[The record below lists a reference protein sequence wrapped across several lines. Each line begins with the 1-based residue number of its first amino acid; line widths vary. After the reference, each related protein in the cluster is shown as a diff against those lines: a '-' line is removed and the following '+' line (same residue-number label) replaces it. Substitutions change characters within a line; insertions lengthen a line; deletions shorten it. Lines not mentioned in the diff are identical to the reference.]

1 MSETNPLVL
10 ALQEKM
16 RQVWPG
22 MSEQDNLSM
31 ARSGAVMGVYRL
43 GPDSLE
49 QEGVPKGQL
58 VDGSMVSQIYP
69 GSTHEYKIYVP
80 AQYTGEPVPYMVF
93 LDGITQYLSP
103 MVNANV
109 VLDNLIAAG
118 RIPAMIGIFVEPG
131 DKGDGMPI
139 YGGGFVEPGSNR
151 GKEYDSTDDLFSRF
165 LLEELIPLVAKDY
178 ALSEKPEDHAL
189 CGASSAA
196 QAAFSAAWHRPDQ
209 FRKVVSHIGSFTAIR
224 GGDCNP
230 DRIRKNPAK
239 PIRIFLQDGSHDL
252 NIIYGDWVLANKT
265 MASALEY
272 RGYDYKYVL
281 GEGGHN
287 IEHGGAILPE
297 TLEWLWRADDG
308 SC

>member
-58 VDGSMVSQIYP
+58 VDCSMVSQIYP

-239 PIRIFLQDGSHDL
+239 PIRVFLQDGSHDL

-297 TLEWLWRADDG
+297 TLEWLWRTDDG
-308 SC
+308 FC

>member
-10 ALQEKM
+10 MLQEKM
-16 RQVWPG
+16 RQIWPG
-22 MSEQDNLSM
+22 MPEQDNLSM
-31 ARSGAVMGVYRL
+31 AQSGAVMGVYRL

-80 AQYTGEPVPYMVF
+80 AQYTGAPVPYMVF

-103 MVNANV
+103 MANANV

-118 RIPAMIGIFVEPG
+118 RIPAMIGVFVEPG

-239 PIRIFLQDGSHDL
+239 PIRVFLQDGSHDL

-287 IEHGGAILPE
+287 LEHGGAILPE
-297 TLEWLWRADDG
+297 TLEWLWR
-308 SC
+308 

>member
-1 MSETNPLVL
+1 MNEMNPIVL
-10 ALQEKM
+10 MLQEKM
-16 RQVWPG
+16 HQQWPG
-22 MSEQDNLSM
+22 MPEWDNQSM
-31 ARSGAVMGVYRL
+31 AKAGAVMGIYKL

-58 VDGSMVSQIYP
+58 IDGSMVSTIYP
-69 GSTHEYKIYVP
+69 DSTHLYKVYVP
-80 AQYTGEPVPYMVF
+80 AQYDPAVPVPYVVF
-93 LDGITQYLSP
+93 LDGISQYLSP

-118 RIPAMIGIFVEPG
+118 RIPAMIAIFLEPG

-139 YGGGFVEPGSNR
+139 YGGAFQEPGSNR
-151 GKEYDSTDDLFSRF
+151 SREYDATDDLFVRF

-178 ALSEKPEDHAL
+178 NLSDDPEQHAI
-189 CGASSAA
+189 CGASSAG
-196 QAAFSAAWHRPDQ
+196 QAAFNAAWHRPDA

-224 GGDCNP
+224 GGDCNS
-230 DRIRKNPAK
+230 DRIRKNPPK

-265 MASALEY
+265 MVSALEY

-297 TLEWLWRADDG
+297 TLEWLWR
-308 SC
+308 

>member
-22 MSEQDNLSM
+22 MPEQDNLSM

-43 GPDSLE
+43 GADSLE
-49 QEGVPKGQL
+49 QPGVPKGQL
-58 VDGSMVSQIYP
+58 IAGSMVSSLYP
-69 GSTHEYKIYVP
+69 GSTHLYQIYVP
-80 AQYTGEPVPYMVF
+80 AQYDGTPVPYMVF

-103 MVNANV
+103 MVNANL

-131 DKGDGMPI
+131 DRGDGMPV
-139 YGGGFVEPGSNR
+139 YGGAFVEPGSNR
-151 GKEYDSTDDLFSRF
+151 GREYDSTDDLFSRF

-196 QAAFSAAWHRPDQ
+196 QAAFNAAWHRPDQ

-239 PIRIFLQDGSHDL
+239 PIRVFLQDGSHDL
-252 NIIYGDWVLANKT
+252 NILYGDWVLANKT
-265 MASALEY
+265 MASALAY

-297 TLEWLWRADDG
+297 TLEWLWR
-308 SC
+308 

>member
-297 TLEWLWRADDG
+297 TLKWLWRTDD
-308 SC
+308 

>member
-1 MSETNPLVL
+1 MSESNPLVQM
-10 ALQEKM
+10 LQEKM

-22 MSEQDNLSM
+22 MPEQDNLSM
-31 ARSGAVMGVYRL
+31 AQSGAVMGVYQL

-49 QEGVPKGQL
+49 QAGVPKGQL

-80 AQYTGEPVPYMVF
+80 AQYTGAPVPYMVF

-118 RIPAMIGIFVEPG
+118 RIPAMIGVFVEPG

-239 PIRIFLQDGSHDL
+239 PIRVFLQDGSHDL

-287 IEHGGAILPE
+287 LEHGGAILPE
-297 TLEWLWRADDG
+297 TLEWLWR
-308 SC
+308 

>member
-49 QEGVPKGQL
+49 QEGVPKGKL
-58 VDGSMVSQIYP
+58 IDGSMVSQIYP

-80 AQYTGEPVPYMVF
+80 AQYIGAPVPYMVF

-265 MASALEY
+265 MVSALEY